1 MAGYQ
6 YFTIPF
12 DLVPSDGSA
21 PYTVWYA
28 TWSSKPP
35 VVEPGMP
42 LPLVIGATAGAI
54 PSGATPL
61 GTGTKNP
68 PPPPPAPAAIG
79 MSDYQ
84 ASVSLWLQLSRDA
97 DE

>member
-1 MAGYQ
+1 MPGYQ

-12 DLVPSDGSA
+12 DRVPTDGLV

-28 TWSSKPP
+28 TWSTKPP

-42 LPLVIGATAGAI
+42 PPLVIGATANTLPAGAV
-54 PSGATPL
+54 AL
-61 GTGTKNP
+61 GTGTKDP
-68 PPPPPAPAAIG
+68 PPPPPAPAAVG